1 MTTSNPGFFP
11 ARHIDRLPRPLARAL
26 SATVLLLHGLLVAMA
41 LRSIPLVELGGS
53 SGGGGSGGSTL
64 YVSVLSGQPA
74 ANVSRTQPTAVAS
87 ENTRM
92 TKEKPQSGLIATRSA
107 SKSAVQTAPTIEKKT
122 VKQTESTPL
131 QQQTADKTAGT
142 ATTKGMGSN
151 TDRGTGKGTGNE
163 NNPGTERTQ
172 ATTLVPADREPDR
185 HVPFRSRSS
194 VTNRHLNLNIL
205 PAPYSA
211 MNPDKSTSRLSST
224 RPDVF
229 TTPVS
234 FPLQD
239 STGSMKRP

>member
-142 ATTKGMGSN
+142 ATTKGWAATPTEGQEKVQA
-151 TDRGTGKGTGNE
+151 TKTIPAQD
-163 NNPGTERTQ
+163 TERTQ

-229 TTPVS
+229 TTPYR
-234 FPLQD
+234 FLFRI
-239 STGSMKRP
+239 RPAR

>member
-107 SKSAVQTAPTIEKKT
+107 SKSAVQTAPTIEKKRLNRHLCSN
-122 VKQTESTPL
+122 KLQTKLPVLPRQKEWAATPTEG
-131 QQQTADKTAGT
+131 QEKVQATKTIPAQ
-142 ATTKGMGSN
+142 
-151 TDRGTGKGTGNE
+151 D
-163 NNPGTERTQ
+163 TERTQ